1 MRIFH
6 ADKRFERFEDVTP
19 SLLKKEGVKLL
30 LCDLD
35 NTLRLHSEKEPADEL
50 QEWVKDCKDAGVKI
64 VIISNNGR
72 KKMMQKF
79 CKPISVDCVWWA
91 KKPMS
96 TKLCKNI
103 ILSPKTL
110 SCWEINGLPMSSPRD
125 SLKFAPGRLITEGIL
140 YEKENTNHYRSYLD
154 DYFQDSFSSH
164 IYCVNYDSSHLD

>member
-1 MRIFH
+1 MSIFR

-19 SLLKKEGVKLL
+19 KLLKKEGVKLL

-79 CKPISVDCVWWA
+79 CEPIKVPCVWWA

-96 TKLCKNI
+96 TKLTEAMAKYGFGRSETVMLGDKWSTDVLAARFAKI
-103 ILSPKTL
+103 RAYKVDHR
-110 SCWEINGLPMSSPRD
+110 RD
-125 SLKFAPGRLITEGIL
+125 I
-140 YEKENTNHYRSYLD
+140 
-154 DYFQDSFSSH
+154 
-164 IYCVNYDSSHLD
+164 V